1 MALSCV
7 LLALAGHVLGGG
19 SATPVLPILVVG
31 APLGGAFV
39 VWADRQRGIRE
50 LACAALGS
58 QLAFHAVFLLCDDV
72 GAMARSSTWGVHMV
86 LGHGFAALGM
96 VWVLSRGE
104 AALWNLY
111 RGPAAPSCFPAA
123 RAGLRRPPGVEVR
136 RDCGARRMRHGSAGG
151 VDGGLTGS
159 AAHSRGLTSG
169 TTDCI
174 RVRRRADLLFASESR
189 KAWWCRTAPSRG

>member
-31 APLGGAFV
+31 ASLGGAFV
-39 VWADRQRGIRE
+39 VWADGQRGIRE
-50 LACAALGS
+50 LAGAALGS

-72 GAMARSSTWGVHMV
+72 GAMAPSSTWGVQMV
-86 LGHGFAALGM
+86 LGHGLAALGM

-111 RGPAAPSCFPAA
+111 RVLQRLPVSRLHALGFDVRPAWKCVVTVVPAGCGT
-123 RAGLRRPPGVEVR
+123 GLLVV
-136 RDCGARRMRHGSAGG
+136 STGG
-151 VDGGLTGS
+151 
-159 AAHSRGLTSG
+159 
-169 TTDCI
+169 
-174 RVRRRADLLFASESR
+174 RRAR
-189 KAWWCRTAPSRG
+189 PRTLAV